1 MFQGLRNNN
10 LFLEK
15 LMSEFNAEITF
26 AYKELEL
33 LAEGEMMLG
42 AEKELKQELKRL
54 WNLHRYQEKTIKN
67 DKIAKFLENDSIKLA
82 LRETIKY
89 GDFRVQQSE

>member
-1 MFQGLRNNN
+1 MFQGLKNNN

-15 LMSEFNAEITF
+15 LMSEFKAEITF

-42 AEKELKQELKRL
+42 AEKKLKQELKRL
-54 WNLHRYQEKTIKN
+54 WNLHRYQEKTI
-67 DKIAKFLENDSIKLA
+67 
-82 LRETIKY
+82 
-89 GDFRVQQSE
+89 

>member
-67 DKIAKFLENDSIKLA
+67 DEIAKFLENDSIKLA
-82 LRETIKY
+82 IRETIKY

>member
-1 MFQGLRNNN
+1 
-10 LFLEK
+10 
-15 LMSEFNAEITF
+15 MSEFNAEITF

-67 DKIAKFLENDSIKLA
+67 DEIAKFLENDSIKLA
-82 LRETIKY
+82 IRETIKY

>member
-1 MFQGLRNNN
+1 
-10 LFLEK
+10 
-15 LMSEFNAEITF
+15 
-26 AYKELEL
+26 
-33 LAEGEMMLG
+33 MMLG

-67 DKIAKFLENDSIKLA
+67 DEIAKFLENDSIKLA
-82 LRETIKY
+82 IRETIKY